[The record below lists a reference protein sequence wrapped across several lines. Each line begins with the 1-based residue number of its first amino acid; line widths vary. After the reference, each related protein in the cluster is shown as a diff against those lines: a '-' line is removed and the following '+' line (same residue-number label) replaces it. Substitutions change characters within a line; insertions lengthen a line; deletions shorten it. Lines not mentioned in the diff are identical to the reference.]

1 METRAPGDGRT
12 LAAAAVTAGVEL
24 IVAVGGDGTLN
35 EVVNGVTSED
45 GRPLAAVGALL
56 TGRGR
61 DATRTLGLPRDP
73 GRAAEHLVHGGETRR
88 DLGLVR
94 RGTDHRFFL
103 TAAGA
108 GFDAVVAAR
117 AATMPGRGTVPYLRA
132 VATSLRAYRPWA
144 LSLAV
149 DGAPARPLSVT
160 GIVLANGPCFG
171 GGMRVAPGADAADGM
186 LDLVVLGA
194 LGRVELMRWLPTLY
208 WGGHL
213 RHPRVTRELVRSVLV
228 ASEAPVPLQ
237 LDGEPWGASPF
248 EATVCAGALRL
259 RG

>member
-1 METRAPGDGRT
+1 METRVPGEGRA
-12 LAAAAVTAGVEL
+12 LAAAAVAAGADL

-35 EVVNGVTSED
+35 EVVDGVTGED
-45 GRPLAAVGALL
+45 GRPRAAVGALL

-61 DATRTLGLPRDP
+61 DAAQTLGLPRDP
-73 GRAAEHLVHGGETRR
+73 HRAVERLVHGGEARR

-94 RGTDHRFFL
+94 RGSGRRYFVTV
-103 TAAGA
+103 AGA

-117 AATMPGRGTVPYLRA
+117 AAAIPGRGTIPYLRA
-132 VATSLRAYRPWA
+132 VAASLRAHRPWA

-149 DGAPARPLSVT
+149 DGAPARSLLAT
-160 GIVLANGPCFG
+160 GVVIANGPCFG

-194 LGRVELMRWLPTLY
+194 LGRVELARWLPTLY

-213 RHPRVTRELVRSVLV
+213 RHPRVTREPVRSVV
-228 ASEAPVPLQ
+228 VTSEVPVPLQ
-237 LDGEPWGASPF
+237 VDGEPWGATPF
-248 EATVCAGALRL
+248 EVTVCPGALRL

>member
-12 LAAAAVTAGVEL
+12 LAAAAAAAGAEL

-35 EVVNGVTSED
+35 EVVNGVTGED

-61 DATRTLGLPRDP
+61 DAARTLGLPRDP
-73 GRAAEHLVHGGETRR
+73 RLAAERLVHGGERRR

-94 RGTDHRFFL
+94 RGSGRRYFVTV
-103 TAAGA
+103 AGA

-117 AATMPGRGTVPYLRA
+117 AAATPGRGTMPYLRA
-132 VATSLRAYRPWA
+132 VAASLRAHRPWA
-144 LSLAV
+144 LALLV
-149 DGAPARPLSVT
+149 DGGPARPLSVT
-160 GIVLANGPCFG
+160 GVVIANGPCFG

-186 LDLVVLGA
+186 LDLVVLGS
-194 LGRVELMRWLPTLY
+194 LGRLELARWLPTLY

-213 RHPRVTRELVRSVLV
+213 RHPRVTREHARSVV
-228 ASEAPVPLQ
+228 VTSEVPVPLQ
-237 LDGEPWGASPF
+237 LDGEPWGTSPF
-248 EATVCAGALRL
+248 EVTICPGALRL